1 MGRSLVV
8 QGGHSTVDQKG
19 DIVFFVKRYSRIR
32 VCVLVSVAL
41 ALTGCGLLG
50 FGAKTAKVI
59 VKFDQSGGDNSFA
72 ATVYVQEVDTGET
85 LLFPYDPHTPNIT
98 VDLKKPGKYVFYA
111 RLVEAPD
118 DYHYGY
124 TSNQSV
130 AYGHMTRGGIGQ
142 PEGLIAVDVKLG
154 GKYKAYINDYR
165 ATLPARGKPVTVPW
179 RTE

>member
-1 MGRSLVV
+1 MDGAFLF
-8 QGGHSTVDQKG
+8 HYALTVEG
-19 DIVFFVKRYSRIR
+19 CAVRVREISRFR
-32 VCVLVSVAL
+32 VCVLLTVAL
-41 ALTGCGLLG
+41 GLTGCGLLG
-50 FGAKTAKVI
+50 GAKTAKVV

-98 VDLKKPGKYVFYA
+98 VDLRKPGRYVFYA

-124 TSNQSV
+124 TNEQPV
-130 AYGHMTRGGIGQ
+130 AYGHMTRGGTGQ
-142 PEGLIAVDVKLG
+142 PEGLIAVDVRLG

-165 ATLPARGKPVTVPW
+165 ATLPDRGKPVTVPW
-179 RTE
+179 RKE

>member
-1 MGRSLVV
+1 V
-8 QGGHSTVDQKG
+8 HEKG
-19 DIVFFVKRYSRIR
+19 DILFFVKGYSRIR
-32 VCVLVSVAL
+32 VCVLVSVAF

-50 FGAKTAKVI
+50 FGAKTAKVV
-59 VKFDQSGGDNSFA
+59 VKFDQSGGDNTFA

-98 VDLKKPGKYVFYA
+98 INLKKPGKYVFYA
-111 RLVEAPD
+111 RLIEAPD

-124 TSNQSV
+124 TSNQPV

-154 GKYKAYINDYR
+154 GKYKAYINDNR

>member
-1 MGRSLVV
+1 MRLCILVFASL
-8 QGGHSTVDQKG
+8 
-19 DIVFFVKRYSRIR
+19 
-32 VCVLVSVAL
+32 AL
-41 ALTGCGLLG
+41 AGCGLLG
-50 FGAKTAKVI
+50 LGPKTAKVV

-98 VDLKKPGKYVFYA
+98 VNLKKPGKYVFYA

-124 TSNQSV
+124 TSNQAV
-130 AYGHMTRGGIGQ
+130 AYGHMTRGAVGQ
-142 PEGLIAVDVKLG
+142 PGGLLAVDVKLG
-154 GKYKAYINDYR
+154 GTYKAYINDYR
-165 ATLPARGKPVTVPW
+165 ATLPDPRKPVTVPW